1 MTDQTADRGPATA
14 RRSLPT
20 WLKGFGNIPL
30 GATGS
35 IMLITVPQLLAADH
49 VPEAKIA
56 SVTAFGL
63 FATFASFPFTPILD
77 WRFSRRAYAVALA
90 IVAALFSF
98 EALLSIHDLTAL
110 AALLFASSFT
120 AQLCIN
126 AVGGW
131 FGNVTAPERKNAL
144 GAWLAVAN
152 ISAGGVVAIVALPLL
167 RGLPYAL
174 GAGLL
179 SATAVLA
186 LPLYFWQWC
195 PLADT
200 RLAHESFRDFVA
212 DVARLLR
219 QRSVLWTLPL
229 FLAPSAAFALTNTLG
244 GFGAQFHTSERLVGL
259 IGGVGVTIAGV
270 VGSLIIPPISR
281 RVPPRVL
288 YLLVGIIGAV
298 FSLLCAG
305 LPRTTVVFGVA
316 FLGENVFQAAAF
328 AVGNLIALRVA
339 SENPALAA
347 TGYGLLVAATTVPLT
362 YMQIVDGH
370 AYDFGGVTGSFLADA
385 LVSGAACVLLAGM
398 LAMWRRRIPVV

>member
-1 MTDQTADRGPATA
+1 M
-14 RRSLPT
+14 
-20 WLKGFGNIPL
+20 GFGNIPL

-77 WRFSRRAYAVALA
+77 WRFSRRAYAVVTA
-90 IVAALFSF
+90 ILAALFSF
-98 EALLSIHDLTAL
+98 AALMSLHNLTAL
-110 AALLFASSFT
+110 AALLFCSSFT
-120 AQLCIN
+120 VQLCIN

-131 FGNVTAPERKNAL
+131 FGNVTAPERKNIL
-144 GAWLAVAN
+144 GAWLAMVN
-152 ISAGGVVAIVALPLL
+152 ISVGGVVAIIALPLL
-167 RGLPYAL
+167 RNLPYAL

-179 SATAVLA
+179 STTAILS
-186 LPLYFWQWC
+186 LPLYLWQWC
-195 PLADT
+195 PPADA
-200 RLAHESFRDFVA
+200 RLAHEGFRDFVT
-212 DVARLLR
+212 DVTRLLR
-219 QRSVLWTLPL
+219 QPSVLWTLPL

-244 GFGAQFHTSERLVGL
+244 GFGAQFHTPEKLVGL
-259 IGGVGVTIAGV
+259 IGGIGVTIAGV

-288 YLLVGIIGAV
+288 YLLVGIIGAA
-298 FSLLCAG
+298 FSLACAG

-347 TGYGLLVAATTVPLT
+347 TGYGLLVAATTVPIT

-398 LAMWRRRIPVV
+398 LAVWRRRIPVV

>member
-1 MTDQTADRGPATA
+1 MTDVAAAAT

-20 WLKGFGNIPL
+20 WLKGFGNTPL

-35 IMLITVPQLLAADH
+35 IMLITVPQLLAANH

-63 FATFASFPFTPILD
+63 LATFVSFPVTPILD
-77 WRFSRRAYAVALA
+77 WRFSRRVYA
-90 IVAALFSF
+90 IVFAVLAALFSF
-98 EALLSIHDLTAL
+98 AALLEIHNLTAL
-110 AALLFASSFT
+110 AALLFASAFSV
-120 AQLCIN
+120 QLCIT

-131 FGNVTAPERKNAL
+131 FGNVTAPESKGTL

-152 ISAGGVVAIVALPLL
+152 ISAGGVIATIAVPLL
-167 RGLPYAL
+167 RGLPYEL

-179 SATAVLA
+179 ALTGVAAV
-186 LPLYFWQWC
+186 PLYLWQWC
-195 PLADT
+195 PPADL
-200 RLAHESFRDFVA
+200 RLAREGFRDFA
-212 DVARLLR
+212 RDVGRLLR
-219 QRSVLWTLPL
+219 QPAILWTLPL

-244 GFGAQFHTSERLVGL
+244 GFGAQFHTPERLVGL

-270 VGSLIIPPISR
+270 IGSLSIPPLSR
-281 RVPPRVL
+281 RIAPRTL
-288 YLLVGIIGAV
+288 YLLVGVVGAA
-298 FSLLCAG
+298 FSLLCAV
-305 LPRTTVVFGVA
+305 LPRTTMVFGLA

-347 TGYGLLVAATTVPLT
+347 TGYGLLIAATTVPIT

-385 LVSGAACVLLAGM
+385 LISGAACLLLAGM
-398 LAMWRRRIPVV
+398 LTVWRRRIPAV

>member
-1 MTDQTADRGPATA
+1 MTVETPDGAPPP

-35 IMLITVPQLLAADH
+35 IMLIAVPQLLAANH
-49 VPEAKIA
+49 VPEARIA

-63 FATFASFPFTPILD
+63 LATFTSFPFTPILD
-77 WRFSRRAYAVALA
+77 WRFSRRAYAIVLA
-90 IVAALFSF
+90 VMAARFSF
-98 EALLSIHDLTAL
+98 AALLSIHDLTAL
-110 AALLFASSFT
+110 AGLLFASAFCV
-120 AQLCIN
+120 QLCVS

-131 FGNVTAPERKNAL
+131 FGAVTETEAKNSL
-144 GAWLAVAN
+144 GAWLTVAN
-152 ISAGGVVAIVALPLL
+152 IGVGGLVVIVALPLL
-167 RGLPYAL
+167 RGLPYAV
-174 GAGLL
+174 GAALL
-179 SATAVLA
+179 ASTTVLA
-186 LPLYFWQWC
+186 VPLYLWQWC
-195 PLADT
+195 PPADA
-200 RLAHESFRDFVA
+200 RLAHEGFRDFVR
-212 DVARLLR
+212 DVSRLLR

-244 GFGAQFHTSERLVGL
+244 GFGAQFHTPERLVGL

-288 YLLVGIIGAV
+288 YLLVGIVGAA
-298 FSLLCAG
+298 FSLVCAA
-305 LPRTTVVFGVA
+305 LPRTMVVFGVA
-316 FLGENVFQAAAF
+316 FLGENVFQAASF

-339 SENPALAA
+339 SQNPALAA
-347 TGYGLLVAATTVPLT
+347 TGYGLLIAATSVPIT

-398 LAMWRRRIPVV
+398 LAVWRRRIPAV

>member
-1 MTDQTADRGPATA
+1 MTDLTDGRSTTL

-35 IMLITVPQLLAADH
+35 IMLITVPELLAANH

-77 WRFSRRAYAVALA
+77 WRFSRRAYAVVLA
-90 IVAALFSF
+90 IVGALFSF
-98 EALLSIHDLTAL
+98 AALIEIHDLTAL
-110 AALLFASSFT
+110 AVLLFASSFT
-120 AQLCIN
+120 VQLCIN

-131 FGNVTAPERKNAL
+131 FGNVTAPERKNVL

-167 RGLPYAL
+167 RDLPYAI

-179 SATAVLA
+179 SLTAILS

-195 PLADT
+195 PPADT
-200 RLAHESFRDFVA
+200 RLAHEGFRDFVT

-244 GFGAQFHTSERLVGL
+244 GFGAQFHTSEKLVGL

-270 VGSLIIPPISR
+270 LGSLIIPPISR

-288 YLLVGIIGAV
+288 YLMVGIVGAA
-298 FSLLCAG
+298 FSLGCAF

-316 FLGENVFQAAAF
+316 FMGENVFQAAAF

-347 TGYGLLVAATTVPLT
+347 TGYGLLVAATTVPIT

-370 AYDFGGVTGSFLADA
+370 AYDLGGVTGSFLADA
-385 LVSGAACVLLAGM
+385 LVSGAACILLAGM
-398 LAMWRRRIPVV
+398 LAVWRRRIPVV